1 MRTKLNLVLCFLV
14 GAGATL
20 AVIYWSEINCFIQ
33 GLTNKSEVVAP
44 LYNIEEDEA
53 LNAVLATSN
62 RADALRELIA
72 TTPEEQQRD
81 MAYLITYMPEAD
93 REAMDIELLRE
104 NVEYANKARTEFSWA
119 QEVPEDVYLTDV
131 LPYHVVDEVRDSW
144 RPELYELFAPVVE
157 DCTTMYEAICAV
169 NSNIP
174 RLTGVDYNTR
184 REKTNQSP
192 RESMRQGM
200 ASCTGLA
207 ILLVDAYRAVGIPA
221 RFAGTAS
228 WHDNRGNHS
237 WTEVW
242 LDGQWRITEY
252 YFPSQLDH
260 LWFMPDASKAT
271 ADDRKYAI
279 YATRFG
285 PADDWFPMV
294 WADEEQELPVEELP
308 RTIGAENVT
317 ERYQQLAYE
326 QYTRHLEAGTHTFIR
341 IAGYRNAESMEHSDD
356 RVAMGVDIFY
366 GTEQM
371 GGGLTAGPLRDMNDL
386 FSVLVAKNRSYEL
399 RYYNSVGELQ
409 TLNVDLGEEPITVN
423 IFLE

>member
-1 MRTKLNLVLCFLV
+1 MKTTLKLLLCFLA
-14 GAGATL
+14 GAGVAL
-20 AVIYWSEINCFIQ
+20 AVIYWSQISTWIESLANN
-33 GLTNKSEVVAP
+33 TEVVATP
-44 LYNIEEDEA
+44 YNIDEDEA
-53 LNAVLATSN
+53 LCAALATSE
-62 RADALRELIA
+62 RAEELRELIA
-72 TTPEEQQRD
+72 SMPVGEQRD
-81 MAYLITYMPEAD
+81 MAYLVTYMSDED
-93 REAMDIELLRE
+93 RETMDLELLRE
-104 NVEYANKARTEFSWA
+104 NVTYANKARQEFAWA
-119 QEVPEDVYLTDV
+119 EEVPDEVYLTDV

-144 RPELYELFAPVVE
+144 RPELYELFAHAVE
-157 DCTTMYEAICAV
+157 GCTTMYEAICAV

-242 LDGQWRITEY
+242 LDGEWRITEY

-271 ADDRKYAI
+271 ANDRKYAI

-294 WADEEQELPVEELP
+294 WADEEEDLPIEELP
-308 RTIGAENVT
+308 HTIGAENVT

-341 IAGYRNAESMEHSDD
+341 IAGYRNAENMEHSDD
-356 RVAMGVDIFY
+356 RVAMGVDIFH

-399 RYYNSVGELQ
+399 RYYNAAGELQ